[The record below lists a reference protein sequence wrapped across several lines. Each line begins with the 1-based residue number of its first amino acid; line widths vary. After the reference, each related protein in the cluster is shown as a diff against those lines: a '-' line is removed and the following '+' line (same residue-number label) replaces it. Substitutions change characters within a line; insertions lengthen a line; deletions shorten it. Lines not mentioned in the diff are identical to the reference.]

1 MLRLGLSFFALS
13 SEYRQYL
20 IDEYFLLSEV
30 LGTGYADYLNMP
42 TYVRKY
48 LVNKIIE
55 VNTPET

>member
-20 IDEYFLLSEV
+20 IDEYFLLSKV